1 MDKVI
6 TILVMLFTTLS
17 YSQEGISGQTN
28 IPFTLSPDGHIII
41 QAKVNGI
48 EGNFIFDTAAGINL
62 LTKEFAD
69 KIKGLEKT
77 HHFTTGHRATGEEI
91 RSDLWYSKILEIGGF
106 EIKNEVVTVYDIE
119 FPLDGLISLTPFID
133 TPITIDFDNK
143 VLSVESHSSL
153 KDRILNKAFEMP
165 LQISNGSGYDLGI
178 KTKVQ
183 LRDKLTLNVKLDSG
197 AGSDVYK
204 FNSIYMKNLGID
216 STRLEREYRKSYFKP
231 EEGNMHYFATVD
243 KMGDSHKNV
252 AVTDFKATFI
262 DGLIYEG
269 IMGIDWIGNVITID
283 IPNKRLIVQK

>member
-1 MDKVI
+1 MTKAI
-6 TILVMLFTTLS
+6 ATIFILISTLT
-17 YSQEGISGQTN
+17 YSQQKINEQIN
-28 IPFTLSPDGHIII
+28 IPFTMTPDGHIII
-41 QAKVNGI
+41 SAKVNGI
-48 EGNFIFDTAAGINL
+48 KGKFVFDTGAGMNL

-69 KIKGLEKT
+69 KIEDLEKT

-231 EEGNMHYFATVD
+231 EQGNMHYFATV
-243 KMGDSHKNV
+243 
-252 AVTDFKATFI
+252 
-262 DGLIYEG
+262 
-269 IMGIDWIGNVITID
+269 
-283 IPNKRLIVQK
+283 